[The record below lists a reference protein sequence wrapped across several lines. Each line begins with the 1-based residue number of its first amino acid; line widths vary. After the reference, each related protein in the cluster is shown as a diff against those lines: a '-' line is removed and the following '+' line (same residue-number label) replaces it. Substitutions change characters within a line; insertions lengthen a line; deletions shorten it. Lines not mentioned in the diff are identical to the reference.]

1 MVNIQTDMKK
11 LIVISA
17 LVVIGISGC
26 HKEES
31 LSQVHN
37 FTGNTWQRFI
47 FLNFEFNI
55 EKPDQAYD
63 ILVVLRYN
71 DEFPSQALLV
81 NLAMFLPSGEER
93 VREYKL
99 EIRDKEDNLLGEKKA
114 GYYERII
121 PVRREMRF
129 YEPGLLKF
137 EIENLMTKYYTPG
150 LVEFGIVLEP
160 SE

>member
-1 MVNIQTDMKK
+1 MKK
-11 LIVISA
+11 LMFILA
-17 LVVIGISGC
+17 LVVIGLSGC
-26 HKEES
+26 RKEEA
-31 LSQVHN
+31 LSEVHN
-37 FTGNTWQRFI
+37 FTGNTWQRFN
-47 FLNFEFNI
+47 FLNFEFDI

-63 ILVVLRYN
+63 IVVLLRYN

-81 NLAMFLPSGEER
+81 NLAMFMPSGEER

-99 EIRDKEDNLLGEKKA
+99 EIRDKQDNLLGEKKA
-114 GYYERII
+114 GYHERFI
-121 PVRREMRF
+121 PIRKQMRF
-129 YEPGLLKF
+129 YEAGKLKF